1 MRNLILSMLI
11 GLSLSTIAHAE
22 MRDIRILGTPEGV
35 VLGISFDEEPL
46 AITVTPDETGARV
59 LVEGVTSQGIMLS
72 PMRNDVVSQI
82 EVTPIEG
89 GVIVQLWALQNWSD
103 IIAQIEGRSGLV
115 TIMTDDAPIMANTA
129 NIPSEIIPPQ
139 EMEEIAVPSQTP
151 PMPDAAADV
160 EVAAPVESAPTAGDV
175 ADNDDMAAVSPAAS
189 TGCVSQA
196 DTVAMSPWDLD
207 ALTALAQCHVDDNR
221 PSEARPHLERV
232 LAFEPGRFDAA
243 ILLAEVAEG
252 EGAIDEARALYDQA
266 AGSARSDGQ
275 AAAAR
280 ARGRALSPDD

>member
-11 GLSLSTIAHAE
+11 GLSLSAIAHAE

-160 EVAAPVESAPTAGDV
+160 EVAAPVESAPTAVDV

>member
-11 GLSLSTIAHAE
+11 GLSLSAIAHAE

>member
-11 GLSLSTIAHAE
+11 GLSLSTIAYAE

-46 AITVTPDETGARV
+46 AITVTPDETGARL

-89 GVIVQLWALQNWSD
+89 GVIVQLWALQNWSA
-103 IIAQIEGRSGLV
+103 ITGQIEGRSGLV
-115 TIMTDDAPIMANTA
+115 TIMTDGAPIMANTA
-129 NIPSEIIPPQ
+129 DPADEIIPPQ
-139 EMEEIAVPSQTP
+139 EMAEIAVPSQTP
-151 PMPDAAADV
+151 PVPDVAADV

-189 TGCVSQA
+189 TGCASQA

-243 ILLAEVAEG
+243 ILLAEVAER

>member
-11 GLSLSTIAHAE
+11 GLSLSAIAHAE

-151 PMPDAAADV
+151 PVPDVAADV

-221 PSEARPHLERV
+221 PLEARPHLERV

>member
-89 GVIVQLWALQNWSD
+89 GVIVQLWALQNWST
-103 IIAQIEGRSGLV
+103 ITGQIEGRSGLV
-115 TIMTDDAPIMANTA
+115 TIMTDGAPIMANTA
-129 NIPSEIIPPQ
+129 DPADEIIPPQ
-139 EMEEIAVPSQTP
+139 EMAEIAVPSQTP
-151 PMPDAAADV
+151 PVPDVAADV
-160 EVAAPVESAPTAGDV
+160 DIAAPVESVPTAGDV

-189 TGCVSQA
+189 TGCASQA

-280 ARGRALSPDD
+280 ARGRALSPGD